1 MKFWQMLVVLVTL
14 GGAMPT
20 TAQDTLAVMDG
31 FPPSTESQVTK
42 KNHRDWPYSQWAFQN
57 FGAPNNT
64 VMVPRGGEIHHFP
77 REESRLD
84 QFTVD
89 GASLGDV
96 FAANAADA
104 LVVIHGDTLVHESYW
119 NGMDAHRQHIWYSMT
134 KSLVSSV
141 AGILVE
147 SGQLDLTK
155 SPSEYVPELK
165 GSAFDRVTVQNVM
178 DHASGLAFEENYV
191 DPKSDFFL
199 YYAPAGA

>member
-1 MKFWQMLVVLVTL
+1 
-14 GGAMPT
+14 
-20 TAQDTLAVMDG
+20 
-31 FPPSTESQVTK
+31 
-42 KNHRDWPYSQWAFQN
+42 
-57 FGAPNNT
+57 
-64 VMVPRGGEIHHFP
+64 MVPREEIHYFP

-89 GASLGDV
+89 GASLGDI

-134 KSLVSSV
+134 KSLVSSI

-199 YYAPAGA
+199 YYAPALNLAICLAQQTSSPGKQKFTVSTIF

>member
-1 MKFWQMLVVLVTL
+1 
-14 GGAMPT
+14 
-20 TAQDTLAVMDG
+20 
-31 FPPSTESQVTK
+31 
-42 KNHRDWPYSQWAFQN
+42 
-57 FGAPNNT
+57 
-64 VMVPRGGEIHHFP
+64 MVPRGGEIHHFP

-84 QFTVD
+84 QFTVE

-96 FAANAADA
+96 FATNAADA
-104 LVVIHGDTLVHESYW
+104 LVVIHGDNLVHESYW

-134 KSLVSSV
+134 KSLVSSI

-147 SGQLDLTK
+147 SGQLDLKK

-165 GSAFDRVTVQNVM
+165 GSAFDRVTVQHVM

-199 YYAPAGA
+199 YYAPALNLGYLPGAADLQPGQTEIYGVYDFLTHFVQP